1 MRCSL
6 HRRRQARIA
15 VVADQ
20 HGRTAES
27 RAGVAAFLAGVWL
40 IAAPPVLHFHASV
53 LAFEPYWLSMGL
65 AVVVMLLGMVRA
77 LAPLDVPL
85 LRPITIALALWLI
98 VVALRRNDDGSAAVW
113 LNQLV
118 VSVVIALSAT
128 LTMLITLRR

>member
-1 MRCSL
+1 MG
-6 HRRRQARIA
+6 
-15 VVADQ
+15 DQ

-40 IAAPPVLHFHASV
+40 IAAPPVLHFNASV
-53 LAFEPYWLSMGL
+53 RAFEPYWLSMGL

-85 LRPITIALALWLI
+85 LRPITIGLALWLI
-98 VVALRRNDDGSAAVW
+98 VVALQRNEGGVAAVW

-118 VSVVIALSAT
+118 VGGLIALSAAVA
-128 LTMLITLRR
+128 MLITLRR